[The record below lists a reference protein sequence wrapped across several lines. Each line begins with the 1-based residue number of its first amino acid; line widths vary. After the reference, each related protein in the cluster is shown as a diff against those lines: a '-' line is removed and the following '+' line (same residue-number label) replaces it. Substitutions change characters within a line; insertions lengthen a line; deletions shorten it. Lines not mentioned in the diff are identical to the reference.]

1 MRKFKFLS
9 MAAIAAMMLG
19 ACSDDKLSDGPDSP
33 NGPGTETQDGVYFTI
48 NIDLPNAKS
57 SRSQTEEPGEN
68 GSTSN
73 DGVEIGKER
82 ENIVESAIIVLA
94 EADETVNKGK
104 NNFIAAAMVNKD
116 GLNPGE
122 NNTKYVVKSKFTKT
136 QLSAFY
142 SSIKTA
148 EDADP
153 TKAAP
158 LKANIFVFCNP
169 TQQLIDKI
177 FGTEGTEG
185 TKGTD
190 GAKVGSNEW
199 VNYVADIDAKK
210 GENIIWNDNAFLMT
224 NALIAEREIPG
235 SLILWNYYTSQDN
248 PFKLSENNSQVGINN
263 GNSNSRGNIKVERA
277 SARFDFRDASPLG
290 KFEYNVIYLDA
301 DKKEIPLVNVV
312 LGKMALVNFNKK
324 FYFLPHTVGAA
335 TNDGQ
340 TAVIDTESILNGIC
354 QPEEKWSY
362 NNLGGVM
369 SPYGNYV
376 LDAEWEWK
384 NDTYNAFKEGVTPPP
399 TYPYSFDEHFCY
411 PFFNNDGTIDNT
423 ETDRWLTSLCEDV
436 VAASKEDDNKWTTEG
451 STDKGYKIWKYA
463 PENTIPSVNGQINS
477 LSTGVVFKAKMKAT
491 SDALTSTDEDTR
503 ALANKIN
510 NTDKSLGDSYADDI
524 LYAFG
529 GRIFRTWENVR
540 KAAIEAA
547 APKITWTID
556 DEKTGAGHWELS
568 EINRTNSLY
577 KAVFGNDGGCGDFKF
592 TYVEKDANGNVITD
606 EKGDPIKHEG
616 VIADTKPTLA
626 NTANAAWTAWANDG
640 KKPEGALKE
649 AFKAAVTKAEFT
661 IYQSSYDEELG
672 GWGYY
677 CYYYYWNRHNDNL
690 NNGVMGP
697 MEFAVVRN
705 NVYKLAVTK
714 ISRLGHPR
722 ISENDPDK
730 PTPGTPDEKEDV
742 YLTVTAEVLP
752 WVVRVNNIEF

>member
-19 ACSDDKLSDGPDSP
+19 ACSDDKISDGPDSP
-33 NGPGTETQDGVYFTI
+33 NVPGTETQDGVYFTI
-48 NIDLPNAKS
+48 NIDLPNARG
-57 SRSQTEEPGEN
+57 SRSQTVNPGEN

-73 DGVEIGKER
+73 DGVEIGKDR
-82 ENIVESAIIVLA
+82 ENTVQSAIIVLA
-94 EADETVNKGK
+94 EADETVNAGK
-104 NNFIAAAMVNKD
+104 NNFIAAAMVNED
-116 GLNPGE
+116 GLNAGE

-142 SSIKTA
+142 SSIKTD

-153 TKAAP
+153 TQAAP

-169 TQQLIDKI
+169 TQQLINKI
-177 FGTEGTEG
+177 FGTDATED
-185 TKGTD
+185 KEGTD

-199 VNYVADIDAKK
+199 VNYVADIDAKE

-277 SARFDFRDASPLG
+277 SARFDFRDASPL
-290 KFEYNVIYLDA
+290 KNFEYNVIYLDA

-324 FYFLPHTVGAA
+324 FHFLPHTVGAA

-340 TAVIDTESILNGIC
+340 TAVINTESILNGIC

-362 NNLGGVM
+362 NNLGGVI

-384 NDTYNAFKEGVTPPP
+384 NDTYTAFKEGVTPPA
-399 TYPYSFDEHFCY
+399 TYPFDTHFSY

-436 VAASKEDDNKWTTEG
+436 VADSKEDDNTWTTEG
-451 STDKGYKIWKYA
+451 QTDKGYKIWKYA
-463 PENTIPSVNGQINS
+463 PENTIPSTNGQINS

-491 SDALTSTDEDTR
+491 TEALNSTDEETR

-510 NTDKSLGDSYADDI
+510 DTDKTLGNSYTDDI

-547 APKITWTID
+547 APKITWIID

-577 KAVFGNDGGCGDFKF
+577 KAVFGDDGGCGNFKF
-592 TYVEKDANGNVITD
+592 NYVEKDENGNVITD
-606 EKGDPIKHEG
+606 KDGNPIKHEG
-616 VIADTKPTLA
+616 LISDSKAPLA

>member
-1 MRKFKFLS
+1 
-9 MAAIAAMMLG
+9 
-19 ACSDDKLSDGPDSP
+19 
-33 NGPGTETQDGVYFTI
+33 
-48 NIDLPNAKS
+48 
-57 SRSQTEEPGEN
+57 
-68 GSTSN
+68 
-73 DGVEIGKER
+73 
-82 ENIVESAIIVLA
+82 
-94 EADETVNKGK
+94 
-104 NNFIAAAMVNKD
+104 
-116 GLNPGE
+116 
-122 NNTKYVVKSKFTKT
+122 
-136 QLSAFY
+136 
-142 SSIKTA
+142 
-148 EDADP
+148 
-153 TKAAP
+153 
-158 LKANIFVFCNP
+158 
-169 TQQLIDKI
+169 
-177 FGTEGTEG
+177 
-185 TKGTD
+185 
-190 GAKVGSNEW
+190 
-199 VNYVADIDAKK
+199 
-210 GENIIWNDNAFLMT
+210 
-224 NALIAEREIPG
+224 
-235 SLILWNYYTSQDN
+235 
-248 PFKLSENNSQVGINN
+248 
-263 GNSNSRGNIKVERA
+263 
-277 SARFDFRDASPLG
+277 
-290 KFEYNVIYLDA
+290 
-301 DKKEIPLVNVV
+301 
-312 LGKMALVNFNKK
+312 MALVNFNKK

-340 TAVIDTESILNGIC
+340 TAVINTESILNGIC

-362 NNLGGVM
+362 NNLGGVI

-384 NDTYNAFKEGVTPPP
+384 NDTYTAFKEGVTPPA
-399 TYPYSFDEHFCY
+399 TYPFDTHFSY

-423 ETDRWLTSLCEDV
+423 KTDRWLTSLCVDV
-436 VAASKEDDNKWTTEG
+436 VADSKEDDNTWTTEG
-451 STDKGYKIWKYA
+451 KTDKGYKIWKYA

-491 SDALTSTDEDTR
+491 SDALNSTDEDTR

-510 NTDKSLGDSYADDI
+510 NTDKTLGNSYTDDI

-547 APKITWTID
+547 APKITWIID

-577 KAVFGNDGGCGDFKF
+577 KAVFGDDGGCGNFKF

-606 EKGDPIKHEG
+606 KDGNPIKHEG
-616 VIADTKPTLA
+616 VIADTKPTLE

-649 AFKAAVTKAEFT
+649 AFKTAVTKAEFT

-730 PTPGTPDEKEDV
+730 PTPGRPDEKEDV
-742 YLTVTAEVLP
+742 YLTVTAQVLP